1 MTIDGSWVDEPA
13 RVKEEIYRFFQ
24 QRFQDPLQCRPQLNG
39 ISSNTVGQQ
48 ECQLLV
54 ESFKEEEIRRAVW
67 DCGGEKSPGPDGLN
81 FKFIKHFWQL
91 LKPDFLRFLDEF
103 HANGVFP
110 KGSNASFISLVPK
123 VPEPQSLNDFRPISL
138 IGYVYKIVSKLL
150 SNRLKKVLPTLID
163 ERQSAFIEGRQ
174 MLHSVVTVNEVVE
187 EAKRGHKLSGV
198 QS

>member
-1 MTIDGSWVDEPA
+1 M
-13 RVKEEIYRFFQ
+13 
-24 QRFQDPLQCRPQLNG
+24 
-39 ISSNTVGQQ
+39 GQQ
-48 ECQLLV
+48 KRQLLV
-54 ESFKEEEIRRAVW
+54 ESFHEEEIRRAVW
-67 DCGGEKSPGPDGLN
+67 DCGCEKSPGPDELN
-81 FKFIKHFWQL
+81 FKFIKQFWQL

-103 HANGVFP
+103 HANGIFP
-110 KGSNASFISLVPK
+110 KGSNASFISLIPK

-138 IGYVYKIVSKLL
+138 IGCVYKVVSKLL

-174 MLHSVVTVNEVVE
+174 MLQSVVTVNEVVE